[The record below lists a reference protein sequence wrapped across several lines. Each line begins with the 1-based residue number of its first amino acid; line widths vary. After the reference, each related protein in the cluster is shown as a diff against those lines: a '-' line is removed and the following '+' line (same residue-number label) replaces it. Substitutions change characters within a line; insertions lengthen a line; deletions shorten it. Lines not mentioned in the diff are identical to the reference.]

1 MKRNFA
7 TAAVGILLVAPV
19 WAAPNPVTEAR
30 FVLAMQRGKAA
41 YDRGDQASSEKEFRT
56 ALALRPDS
64 LEARNNLG
72 AAQYRAGRFAEAQQS
87 FEKSGESTQSQL
99 LARSAYQTGNSLFRQ
114 KKLAE
119 AATAYKTALRWNE
132 KDEDA
137 RFNLQVVLDQM
148 KAEESKKQPDK
159 KPGEDKS
166 KPEDGKDGKD
176 KSKPENGKEGKDK
189 SKPESAQNKPGE
201 DKSKSEAAQNKP
213 GDGKDKSKPE
223 AAQNKPGEDKSKPEA
238 AQNKPGEDKSKPESA
253 QGKPGEDKSKPEAAQ
268 NKPQAAP
275 GQPTASAGRK
285 GAPRDETERLL
296 QYYQDKER
304 QARLGPGPDPS
315 QPRPSQE
322 SW

>member
-41 YDRGDQASSEKEFRT
+41 YDRGDQVNSEKEFRS

-87 FEKSGESTQSQL
+87 FEKSGESTRSQL

-159 KPGEDKS
+159 KPGEDKPKPEDGKEGKDKS

-176 KSKPENGKEGKDK
+176 KSKPEAAQGKRGEDK

-201 DKSKSEAAQNKP
+201 DKSK
-213 GDGKDKSKPE
+213 PE
-223 AAQNKPGEDKSKPEA
+223 N
-238 AQNKPGEDKSKPESA
+238 A
-253 QGKPGEDKSKPEAAQ
+253 QGKPGEDKS
-268 NKPQAAP
+268 KPQAAP

-296 QYYQDKER
+296 QYFQDKER
-304 QARLGPGPDPS
+304 QARLSPGLDPS

>member
-1 MKRNFA
+1 MMKRNFA

-41 YDRGDQASSEKEFRT
+41 YDRGDQANSEKEFRA

-87 FEKSGESTQSQL
+87 FEKSGESTRSQL

-166 KPEDGKDGKD
+166 KPEDGQGGKD
-176 KSKPENGKEGKDK
+176 KSKPEDGKDGRDK
-189 SKPESAQNKPGE
+189 SKPEAAQGKPEDGKGGKDKSAQGKPGE
-201 DKSKSEAAQNKP
+201 DKSKPQ
-213 GDGKDKSKPE
+213 
-223 AAQNKPGEDKSKPEA
+223 AAQNKPGEDKSKPQA
-238 AQNKPGEDKSKPESA
+238 AQ
-253 QGKPGEDKSKPEAAQ
+253 
-268 NKPQAAP
+268 

-296 QYYQDKER
+296 QYFQDKER
-304 QARLGPGPDPS
+304 QARLSPGPDPS

>member
-41 YDRGDQASSEKEFRT
+41 YDRGDQASSEKEFRS

-148 KAEESKKQPDK
+148 KAEESKKQPDQK
-159 KPGEDKS
+159 PGKDKSKPEDGKGGKDKPKPEAAQGKSEDGKGGKDKSAQGKPGEDKS
-166 KPEDGKDGKD
+166 KPEASQGK
-176 KSKPENGKEGKDK
+176 PREGKV
-189 SKPESAQNKPGE
+189 
-201 DKSKSEAAQNKP
+201 
-213 GDGKDKSKPE
+213 KPE
-223 AAQNKPGEDKSKPEA
+223 AAQGKPGEDKSKPEA
-238 AQNKPGEDKSKPESA
+238 AQNKPGEDKSKP
-253 QGKPGEDKSKPEAAQ
+253 
-268 NKPQAAP
+268 
-275 GQPTASAGRK
+275 
-285 GAPRDETERLL
+285 
-296 QYYQDKER
+296 
-304 QARLGPGPDPS
+304 
-315 QPRPSQE
+315 
-322 SW
+322 

>member
-7 TAAVGILLVAPV
+7 SAAVGILLVAPV

-41 YDRGDQASSEKEFRT
+41 YDRGDQANSEKEFRS

-87 FEKSGESTQSQL
+87 FEKSGESTRSQL

-132 KDEDA
+132 KDQDA

-166 KPEDGKDGKD
+166 KPEDGKGGKD
-176 KSKPENGKEGKDK
+176 KSKPEDGK
-189 SKPESAQNKPGE
+189 
-201 DKSKSEAAQNKP
+201 
-213 GDGKDKSKPE
+213 DGKDKSKAESAQGRPE
-223 AAQNKPGEDKSKPEA
+223 GGKGGKDKSAQDKPGEDKSKPQA
-238 AQNKPGEDKSKPESA
+238 AQGKPGKDKPEAA
-253 QGKPGEDKSKPEAAQ
+253 QGKPGEAKS
-268 NKPQAAP
+268 KPQAAQSKP
-275 GQPTASAGRK
+275 GEGKDKSAQGQPTASAGRK
-285 GAPRDETERLL
+285 GSPRDETERLL
-296 QYYQDKER
+296 QYFQDKER
-304 QARLGPGPDPS
+304 QARLSPGPDAS